1 MGAFFS
7 LIENLS
13 TGLYFICG
21 VLLIW
26 NLRSL
31 MQARHELQLAQYGL
45 EREMAER
52 HGGRALTTVL
62 LMAEFIIV
70 VWGIS
75 SYASPTWSEG
85 LPDSDTESNIDSPF
99 ITNTPAGDG
108 SFDIQVRTLAPT
120 DVLAT
125 AAAPSTPVGTIGP
138 RSQRTGC
145 DPNQAWID
153 YPANGMYVFEEV
165 PVTGTANLE
174 NFAKYRFEIRKA
186 TDVDFSL
193 YSKGDYN
200 QPVVNGELGSFLPSV
215 LLPGEYR
222 FRLTVFDTNNNIR
235 ASCEITINII
245 EPVPTATLL
254 GAVGAE

>member
-21 VLLIW
+21 VSLIW
-26 NLRSL
+26 HLRSL
-31 MQARHELQLAQYGL
+31 MQARHDLKLAQYGL
-45 EREMAER
+45 ERELAER
-52 HGGRALTTVL
+52 QGGRALTVVL
-62 LMAEFIIV
+62 VMVELVVII
-70 VWGIS
+70 WGIS
-75 SYASPTWSEG
+75 NYASPTWSAG
-85 LPDSDTESNIDSPF
+85 LPDSNTESNIDSPF

-108 SFDIQVRTLAPT
+108 VFGIQVRTAAPT

-145 DPNQAWID
+145 DPNQAWIE
-153 YPANGMYVFEEV
+153 YPANGMYVFEEI
-165 PVTGTANLE
+165 PVMGTATIDD
-174 NFAKYRFEIRKA
+174 FAKYRFEIRKA
-186 TDVDFSL
+186 TDTDFSL

-200 QPVVNGELGSFLPSV
+200 QPVVGGTLGNFLPSV

-222 FRLTVFDTNNNIR
+222 FRLTVFDTNNSIR

-245 EPVPTATLL
+245 EPVPTPTPL
-254 GAVGAE
+254 GAVGVQ